1 MELVD
6 RKSIGYVRIFPNDGI
21 KTADEFFAAIKNAT
35 VVDLVHCSE
44 CDYYADGYCVQ
55 DQLCKRKPED
65 FCSYGERRNDL
76 H

>member
-6 RKSIGYVRIFPNDGI
+6 RASIGYVRIFTNDGI

-44 CDYYADGYCVQ
+44 CEYYVDGYCVQ
-55 DQLCKRKPED
+55 DDPRHRKPDD
-65 FCSYGERRNDL
+65 FCSYGLRRKG
-76 H
+76 